1 MWEFTFSSLNYEW
14 FQLWFH
20 TEQNQ
25 LKIWKGSVSCEG
37 RRELFLS
44 FEAHLVHEL
53 EKHLRVTKARVTLN
67 SKVWSF
73 SYNWKGG
80 WKSYLMRRSTY
91 FISDEF
97 FLEFIVPK
105 NLPFFDFPFFAMQQ
119 QYWQST
125 KVDFLICITAVT
137 IFMRLSIVENPY
149 QPHVTRFF
157 VVCPKIQL
165 FQYSKHFLDLNQ
177 WAVPITW
184 NFFIVLP

>member
-1 MWEFTFSSLNYEW
+1 M
-14 FQLWFH
+14 
-20 TEQNQ
+20 
-25 LKIWKGSVSCEG
+25 KIWKGSVSCEG

-105 NLPFFDFPFFAMQQ
+105 KSSFFRFSIFCNATTILTKYKSRLFDLYHSCNHFYETLHCRKSISATCDQVFCCVSKNPTFPVFQ
-119 QYWQST
+119 T
-125 KVDFLICITAVT
+125 FL
-137 IFMRLSIVENPY
+137 RS
-149 QPHVTRFF
+149 
-157 VVCPKIQL
+157 
-165 FQYSKHFLDLNQ
+165 
-177 WAVPITW
+177 
-184 NFFIVLP
+184 